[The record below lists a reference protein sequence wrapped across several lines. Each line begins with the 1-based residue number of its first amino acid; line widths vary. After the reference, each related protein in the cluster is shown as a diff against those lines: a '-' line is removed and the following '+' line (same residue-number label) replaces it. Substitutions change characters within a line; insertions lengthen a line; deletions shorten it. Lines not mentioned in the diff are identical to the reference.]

1 MSAKLDTAKPDAAIV
16 IVNYRTPEL
25 VEQCLASVHATRGEL
40 KLKTVIVDNAS
51 ADGSV
56 ERLCHAYPQ
65 ATVIEM
71 PDNRGFAAGV
81 NAGFRHSSAEL
92 VIVLNPD
99 TEVRAGALQG
109 LVAHLCEHSGTGVLA
124 PLLEDADGRLAPN
137 GYRRFPSLFT
147 LGVDLC
153 VPLTYA
159 LAHCPALHPYVMSP
173 AALRAGDP
181 PAHVGGAVMTIRRG
195 AYDQAGPLDEGFFL
209 YLEETEWQRR
219 VARCGWA
226 IEVLPAARACHL
238 VRGGGDEA
246 LVPSPYF
253 VTSAVRYLRLQGVPV
268 VLSRIVLSI
277 SLALSWATL
286 RVIACLP
293 SKRSKAA
300 EQARAY
306 GLLLRRA
313 LSVARAL

>member
-1 MSAKLDTAKPDAAIV
+1 M
-16 IVNYRTPEL
+16 
-25 VEQCLASVHATRGEL
+25 
-40 KLKTVIVDNAS
+40 IVDNAS

-195 AYDQAGPLDEGFFL
+195 AYDQAGPLTRVSSSTSRRPSGNAASPGVAGQSRYCPPRAHVTSSAEEG
-209 YLEETEWQRR
+209 TRR
-219 VARCGWA
+219 SCPRRTSSRR
-226 IEVLPAARACHL
+226 AARY
-238 VRGGGDEA
+238 
-246 LVPSPYF
+246 P
-253 VTSAVRYLRLQGVPV
+253 RLQGVPV